1 MYIFDKII
9 FPTSGAAEKVLI
21 DLKDNIR
28 NYGFTTISDLYDL
41 VGLISYNYTDN
52 MYGWNDLNCAEIEL
66 VEDGYRL
73 VLPDEYKISGESK
86 YNMEVTCGMGGTA
99 RVTKQDKP
107 GSIVVKCSKPDMV
120 NHPAHYKSE
129 TGMEVID
136 VIEAFTFDLKGIEA
150 TDTGN
155 VIKYICRWHSK
166 NGLEDLKKA
175 QWYLNHLIAHVEKME
190 KEND

>member
-1 MYIFDKII
+1 MYIFDKIT
-9 FPTSGAAEKVLI
+9 FPTREAAEKVLI
-21 DLKDNIR
+21 DLKDIIR
-28 NYGFTTISDLYDL
+28 YYGFTTISDLYEL
-41 VGLISYNYTDN
+41 VGLISYNN
-52 MYGWNDLNCAEIEL
+52 MYGWNDLNCAEIEP
-66 VEDGYRL
+66 VEDGYML
-73 VLPDEYKISGESK
+73 ILPDEHKISRESK
-86 YNMEVTCGMGGTA
+86 YNMGSTA
-99 RVTKQDKP
+99 RVTKQDTP
-107 GSIVVKCSKPDMV
+107 DSIVVKCSKPDMV

>member
-1 MYIFDKII
+1 MYIFDKIT
-9 FPTSGAAEKVLI
+9 FPTREAAEKVLI
-21 DLKDNIR
+21 DLKDVIR
-28 NYGFTTISDLYDL
+28 IYGFTTISDLYEL
-41 VGLISYNYTDN
+41 VGLISYNN
-52 MYGWNDLNCAEIEL
+52 MYGWNDLNCAEIEP
-66 VEDGYRL
+66 VEDGYML
-73 VLPDEYKISGESK
+73 ILPDEHKISRESK
-86 YNMEVTCGMGGTA
+86 YNIDVTCGMGGAA

-107 GSIVVKCSKPDMV
+107 GSIVIKCAKPDMV

-136 VIEAFTFDLKGIEA
+136 VIESFTFDLKGIEA

>member
-21 DLKDNIR
+21 ELKDNIR

-41 VGLISYNYTDN
+41 VGLISHNYTDS
-52 MYGWNDLNCAEIEL
+52 MYGWNDLDCAEIEL
-66 VEDGYRL
+66 VEDGYML
-73 VLPDEYKISGESK
+73 ILPDECKISRESK